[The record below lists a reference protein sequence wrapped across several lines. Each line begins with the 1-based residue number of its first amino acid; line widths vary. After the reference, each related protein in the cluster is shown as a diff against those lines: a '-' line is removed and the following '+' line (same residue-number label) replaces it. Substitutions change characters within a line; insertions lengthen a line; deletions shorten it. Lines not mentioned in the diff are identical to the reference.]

1 MSEKVSNGKVV
12 AFSYELKNNKGETLE
27 KSDQPLEY
35 LHGNNNIIPGLEKEM
50 EGLAVGDQKDVTVKP
65 SDGYGEYDKELRFEV
80 PRKNFPAEIE
90 IQAGMEFQ
98 TETENGPMIVTI
110 TEVKPDIIVVD
121 GNHPLAGQQLHF
133 DVTIQSIREA
143 TEQEMNHGHVHHGGH
158 NH

>member
-1 MSEKVSNGKVV
+1 
-12 AFSYELKNNKGETLE
+12 
-27 KSDQPLEY
+27 
-35 LHGNNNIIPGLEKEM
+35 M
-50 EGLAVGDQKDVTVKP
+50 EGLSVGDQKDVTVKP

-143 TEQEMNHGHVHHGGH
+143 TEQEMSHGHVHHGGH